1 MFSAR
6 VQQIHA
12 HGQAVNVMILAKED
26 GDLGIVE
33 GGGGGR
39 AVLRSTAEEIAG
51 WLKYAR
57 GVLHDIVHL
66 QDANGNYLYQDA
78 NTTIAPD
85 IHASSLKKLA
95 EAGIYLFDELFYG
108 NNGPDAHAMGDLLKE
123 LSRKRQL

>member
-1 MFSAR
+1 
-6 VQQIHA
+6 
-12 HGQAVNVMILAKED
+12 MILAKEA
-26 GDLGIVE
+26 GYQVIVQ
-33 GGGGGR
+33 GGGVAR
-39 AVLRSTAEEIAG
+39 AFLKISAEEIAG

-95 EAGIYLFDELFYG
+95 EAGILPVRRTVLW
-108 NNGPDAHAMGDLLKE
+108 
-123 LSRKRQL
+123 Q